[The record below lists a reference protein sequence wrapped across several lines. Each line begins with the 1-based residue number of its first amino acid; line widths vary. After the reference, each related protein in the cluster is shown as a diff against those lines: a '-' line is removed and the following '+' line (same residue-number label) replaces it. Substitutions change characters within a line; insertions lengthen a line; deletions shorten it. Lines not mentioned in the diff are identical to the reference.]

1 MVISLPGGRTS
12 EHRPRS
18 HSLDQIHPSQTLSMF
33 ENPVGYRAHPW

>member
-18 HSLDQIHPSQTLSMF
+18 HSLDQIHQTLSMF
-33 ENPVGYRAHPW
+33 ENPVGY